1 MEIAVNFMCFCFITE
16 RLLSR
21 PDHGVGGGL
30 ASWFGAMQ
38 SFPIQ
43 GLAAASRRGA
53 IPVEHRAKAR
63 LKQNTSYSIR
73 RTHRCIHKTSKH
85 QNIPLYQALPSLFFF
100 LYIVMDHTTE
110 SLRTPWLAWCA
121 RCCRLVDFRH
131 ECDPKVLPFG
141 LGTLQTTSPTGLA
154 NHPAYS
160 AVEAFQDLWLNQ
172 LNHKQPQATTSRLI
186 WAAEQKCVS

>member
-1 MEIAVNFMCFCFITE
+1 MIHGNCSEFHVFLFHHWTASLPSWPWCWRRPGLLIWCNAVVSNPRT
-16 RLLSR
+16 
-21 PDHGVGGGL
+21 GGRK
-30 ASWFGAMQ
+30 SPRCHTRWT
-38 SFPIQ
+38 SSQ
-43 GLAAASRRGA
+43 GSTQTKHVIL
-53 IPVEHRAKAR
+53 H
-63 LKQNTSYSIR
+63 TSYASMYPQNI
-73 RTHRCIHKTSKH
+73 KTSKH
-85 QNIPLYQALPSLFFF
+85 TTLPSLFFF
-100 LYIVMDHTTE
+100 SYIVMDHTTE